1 MQNYKNILKNV
12 PITSSK
18 YGSYFRIN
26 DGYFG
31 DFCHIP
37 EAVLAIIT
45 TDIMCEMRWFALDY
59 KTYAYVSEK
68 DIWKI

>member
-45 TDIMCEMRWFALDY
+45 TDIMCEMR
-59 KTYAYVSEK
+59 
-68 DIWKI
+68 